1 MRWKAAGPQGCPAV
15 RGKFRF
21 HPHRNNPNPRNTSL
35 SLQARWTRFALCRME
50 VGRALFRVSF
60 PAFGEMSRA
69 HSQLQISNLLPTP
82 LMEIQLNFHP
92 T

>member
-21 HPHRNNPNPRNTSL
+21 HPHRNNPNPRNPSL
-35 SLQARWTRFALCRME
+35 SLQARWTRFPCTLQNGGGAGTLSR
-50 VGRALFRVSF
+50 
-60 PAFGEMSRA
+60 FGEMSRA
-69 HSQLQISNLLPTP
+69 HSQLQISIFSLCFPTP
-82 LMEIQLNFHP
+82 LMEMQLNFHP